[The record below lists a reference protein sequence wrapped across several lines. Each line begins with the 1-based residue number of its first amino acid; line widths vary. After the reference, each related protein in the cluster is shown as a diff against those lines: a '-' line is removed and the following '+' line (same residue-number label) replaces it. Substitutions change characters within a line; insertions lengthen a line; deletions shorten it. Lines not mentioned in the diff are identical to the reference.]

1 MILVHEYAKETDR
14 IDEKMQ
20 NLVYYT
26 GDYQTRQEKWTI
38 KKWHRNKFMQP
49 SGYKKGETHQ
59 KNTSWRHISQDKF

>member
-26 GDYQTRQEKWTI
+26 GDYQIRQEKWTI
-38 KKWHRNKFMQP
+38 KKRHRNKFM
-49 SGYKKGETHQ
+49 
-59 KNTSWRHISQDKF
+59 

>member
-1 MILVHEYAKETDR
+1 MILVHEYAKETDK

-38 KKWHRNKFMQP
+38 KKWHRNKFM
-49 SGYKKGETHQ
+49 
-59 KNTSWRHISQDKF
+59 